1 MRAERIQGYVQR
13 EFFFILLFNFMIN
26 EPSNDKIQGITLGVV
41 AAAKMR
47 ITEAKEFQELRNQGV
62 EL

>member
-1 MRAERIQGYVQR
+1 
-13 EFFFILLFNFMIN
+13 MIN